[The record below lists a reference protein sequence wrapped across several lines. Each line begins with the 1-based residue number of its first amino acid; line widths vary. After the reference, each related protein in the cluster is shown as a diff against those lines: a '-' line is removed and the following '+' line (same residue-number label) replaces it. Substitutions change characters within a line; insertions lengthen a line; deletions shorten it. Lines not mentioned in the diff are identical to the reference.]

1 MRLHED
7 DSNRDAIG
15 AWIEVDDGNH
25 ISRREITI
33 GGGHAGGQLGWHHF
47 GVGQARE
54 IKIRTIWPDGKAD
67 DWASYASNAHY
78 ILSRGQPL
86 KPWPSN

>member
-1 MRLHED
+1 
-7 DSNRDAIG
+7 
-15 AWIEVDDGNH
+15 
-25 ISRREITI
+25 
-33 GGGHAGGQLGWHHF
+33 
-47 GVGQARE
+47 VGQARE